1 MRKIK
6 ILIGGESGVGKTSL
20 IKQYIYKKFN
30 ESMRCTVTPKKTIKK
45 IFI

>member
-20 IKQYIYKKFN
+20 IKQFISKKFN
-30 ESMRCTVTPKKTIKK
+30 ESMKCTVTPKKTIKK